1 MTKNRTKK
9 TKRTIKRSDR
19 FLRVKNK
26 SEVVYRVPVFLKKSV
41 GMLFLSESGTLET
54 DGRLSRAYV
63 VDNNRIGV
71 REEKLK
77 CLQID
82 YAFVFRKSNPV
93 SMLLSEKMD
102 CGYDE
107 ITKKFSDIES
117 ELQIKS
123 MSADERMAYYCNFL
137 KNFLGIQT
145 EVNSYILDSD
155 CWKQVA
161 NMEGLKISDN
171 RILIPESCY
180 CVLAVRKIKKNTSWK
195 DLDNLVNDPVVK
207 SMYIAVSG
215 VSDRQ
220 IKESLCSEYMG
231 IEGMASRMKRNAP
244 ELYEILQ
251 KDADA
256 DTVSGKYRRVS
267 IYFLMQTE
275 VEQVNEKILNFI
287 KNAYKTGI
295 KMERM
300 ALSEQKNI
308 PELKRTLAMFGMTG
322 NSQERYRMLVT
333 EEQVQG
339 LLNIVTEEKKQEKY
353 DIEKMKAL
361 FYDGVNV

>member
-1 MTKNRTKK
+1 M
-9 TKRTIKRSDR
+9 
-19 FLRVKNK
+19 
-26 SEVVYRVPVFLKKSV
+26 
-41 GMLFLSESGTLET
+41 
-54 DGRLSRAYV
+54 
-63 VDNNRIGV
+63 
-71 REEKLK
+71 
-77 CLQID
+77 
-82 YAFVFRKSNPV
+82 
-93 SMLLSEKMD
+93 
-102 CGYDE
+102 
-107 ITKKFSDIES
+107 
-117 ELQIKS
+117 
-123 MSADERMAYYCNFL
+123 
-137 KNFLGIQT
+137 
-145 EVNSYILDSD
+145 
-155 CWKQVA
+155 
-161 NMEGLKISDN
+161 
-171 RILIPESCY
+171 
-180 CVLAVRKIKKNTSWK
+180 
-195 DLDNLVNDPVVK
+195 NDPVVK

-300 ALSEQKNI
+300 ELSEQKNI